1 MNKNL
6 RTVFNSRQYML
17 AKDFE
22 IFYYSDTTVR
32 NIKNHTH
39 DYHEFYFFLKGNVSI
54 NIDGTEYPLSSGDII
69 LIPPGTKH
77 HPIIK
82 NQEVP
87 YQRFVFWIS
96 ERFCNDLLKLSSDFG
111 YLFQHSCTSRKYIYH
126 FDILSFNTIQTKI
139 ILLLEELNTHR
150 FGQSTMISVCANDL
164 LMTLSRMVY
173 ESENPITVKEENS
186 LYQNILI
193 YIESHIYENISLSA
207 IADAF
212 YVSKYHIAHIFKK
225 QIGLSVHRYIL
236 KKRLS
241 LCKASIASGTDIT
254 PAFTEFGFGDY
265 SSFYRAFK
273 KEFGMSPK
281 EFKASMEIIRGR

>member
-22 IFYYSDTTVR
+22 IFYYSDTNIR
-32 NIKNHTH
+32 NVKNHTH
-39 DYHEFYFFLKGNVSI
+39 DYYEFYFFIKGNVAI
-54 NIDGTEYPLSSGDII
+54 NINGTEYPLVSGDII

-82 NQEVP
+82 NENVP

-96 ERFCNDLLKLSSDFG
+96 ERFCNDLLKLSSDFA
-111 YLFQHSCTSRKYIYH
+111 YLFQHAYTSRKYIYH
-126 FDILSFNTIQTKI
+126 FDVLSFNTIQTKLI
-139 ILLLEELNTHR
+139 SLLEELHIRR
-150 FGQSTMISVCANDL
+150 FGQSTMISVRANDL
-164 LMTLSRMVY
+164 IMTLSRMVY
-173 ESENPITVKEENS
+173 EAENPSVSKEENS
-186 LYQNILI
+186 LYQNILN
-193 YIESHIYENISLSA
+193 YIESHIYEDISLTA

-212 YVSKYHIAHIFKK
+212 YVSKYHIAHVFKK
-225 QIGLSVHRYIL
+225 QIGLSVHRYVL

-254 PAFTEFGFGDY
+254 AVFSDFGFGDY

-281 EFKASMEIIRGR
+281 EFKTIAVDIRER